1 MRLTQRVGIPKRAVV
16 TLSRDGLTCISTFG
30 VSVMKRIWMK
40 SFACAF
46 VIEASFIG
54 LPLIGGAQSIQ
65 QQIDHLNQCTGLEKQ
80 TIYLGS
86 AVQSIKEMIDY
97 KKGTLTFG
105 SEDLKAEMLQKVES
119 LERENSTSNL
129 DALKKKLLT
138 KSLELDREIEADC
151 SDTDHD
157 KSSRS
162 VRLLG
167 IGGTLTDL
175 DQAEDAI
182 PIFRRCMELNP
193 DFAPCSESMGMALLH
208 LGRKAEARDVLKKT
222 IEIGG
227 FNEWNAKYI
236 EVAKQMLAMLNRE
249 DEDGKDVAVS
259 EEARPTQHAFGTGF
273 FVSGDGEILTNN
285 HVVAGCRNLTIKD
298 GQPVQIVSRDAASD
312 LAIVK
317 ADIKPNQIAV
327 FRGGPAPRIGDT
339 VVTFGFPLPGILS
352 SEGNVSTGVL
362 SATAGLQND
371 IRFVQISAPVQPGN
385 SGGPVFDTSGHVI
398 GVVVAKLD
406 ALRVAQ
412 FTGDVPQN
420 VNFAVHW
427 SEVRALLDEQGV
439 RYKKLPSLQAIGT
452 RAIAKIGTEISV
464 TLDCVQ

>member
-1 MRLTQRVGIPKRAVV
+1 MSHAWIKSLAYRFVAVALFVGVP
-16 TLSRDGLTCISTFG
+16 TLGR
-30 VSVMKRIWMK
+30 
-40 SFACAF
+40 
-46 VIEASFIG
+46 
-54 LPLIGGAQSIQ
+54 AQSMQ
-65 QQIDHLNQCTGLEKQ
+65 QRLDHLNHCTDLIKQSMALEDD
-80 TIYLGS
+80 G
-86 AVQSIKEMIDY
+86 QSVEEMIDY

-105 SEDLKAEMLQKVES
+105 SEDLKSTMLRKVQALES
-119 LERENSTSNL
+119 ENSVYDL
-129 DALKKKLLT
+129 DSLRKSLLT
-138 KSLELDREIEADC
+138 KALDAVREEEGECTDL
-151 SDTDHD
+151 DHD
-157 KSSRS
+157 KTRS
-162 VRLLG
+162 QRLEE
-167 IGGTLTDL
+167 IGHLLTNL
-175 DQAEDAI
+175 DQAADAI
-182 PIFRRCMELNP
+182 PILRRCMELDP
-193 DFAPCSESMGMALLH
+193 DFAPCPMQMGEAFLD
-208 LGRKAEARDVLKKT
+208 LGRKPEAKEAFKKT

-227 FNEWNAKYI
+227 FSEWNAHAIKN
-236 EVAKQMLAMLNRE
+236 AKDYLGMLDQEGRDRGQVPVNEE
-249 DEDGKDVAVS
+249 DK
-259 EEARPTQHAFGTGF
+259 PTQHSFGTGF
-273 FVSGDGEILTNN
+273 FVSSDGEILTNN
-285 HVVAGCRNLTIKD
+285 HVVAGCRNLTIKE

-312 LAIVK
+312 LALVK